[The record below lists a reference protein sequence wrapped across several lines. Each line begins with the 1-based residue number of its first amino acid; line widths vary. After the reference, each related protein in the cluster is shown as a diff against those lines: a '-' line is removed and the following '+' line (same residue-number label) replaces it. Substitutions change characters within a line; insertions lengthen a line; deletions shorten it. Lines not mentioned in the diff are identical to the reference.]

1 MSRSEVVTPA
11 TEPVTI
17 EVAVDPP
24 YPVIIGSGLLGELG
38 ELVGSRHRVAILH
51 QPVLAQTAEAIRH
64 HLSEKGVDAHRIELP
79 DAEAGK
85 DLQVVAFL
93 WEVLGRIGID
103 RKDAIVS
110 LGGGAATDVAGFAAA
125 TWLRGV
131 DIVHVPTTLL
141 AMVDAAIGGKTGIN
155 TDAGKNLV
163 GAFHQPAAV
172 VVDLAVLQTLP
183 PNELVAGM
191 AEVVKA
197 GFIADPVILEMI
209 EADPQAAVDPSGV
222 ILPELIR
229 RAIAVKATV
238 VAADERESALREI
251 LNYGHT
257 LAHAIERRERYR
269 WRHGAA
275 VSVGLVFAAELAR
288 LGYAVTVFERQPA
301 GGGLNTYGIAIYK
314 MRPEISL
321 AEVRA
326 IERLGVTFR
335 YGVEI
340 GRDVQAADL
349 LRDHD
354 AVFIGIG
361 LGSGHRLGI
370 PGEDLPEVMD
380 ALDFIERLHTRPAAE
395 VPVGRRVVV
404 LGCGNTAIDAV
415 TQARRLG
422 AEQATIVYRRS
433 EAEMSAY
440 AFEYELAKAD
450 GVEFHFAAVPV
461 EVLATDG
468 HVAGLRLARTTVR
481 DGRAVIEPG
490 GETVVGC
497 DLVLKA
503 VGQEKQV
510 ALLGRLFPGL
520 ELDPRGRVVHDPA
533 TMQTSLP
540 GVFVGGDA
548 ASGGR
553 EVVNAV
559 AEGRKA
565 ARGIHARHTGE
576 RISGPVQP
584 SRLGMA
590 DGAVGSGFDHPI
602 RVHELEAALTQG

>member
-1 MSRSEVVTPA
+1 MSRSEVVAPA
-11 TEPVTI
+11 TEPVII

-24 YPVIIGSGLLGELG
+24 YPVIIGTGLLGELG

-131 DIVHVPTTLL
+131 DIFHVPTTLL

-209 EADPQAAVDPSGV
+209 EADPEAAVDPSGV

-288 LGYAVTVFERQPA
+288 LTGRLDSATAQRHRDVLVALGLPVTYDADALPELLGYMAGDKKTRSGVLRFVVLDGLAKPGRLEGPDPA
-301 GGGLNTYGIAIYK
+301 LLAAAY
-314 MRPEISL
+314 
-321 AEVRA
+321 AEVAR
-326 IERLGVTFR
+326 
-335 YGVEI
+335 
-340 GRDVQAADL
+340 
-349 LRDHD
+349 
-354 AVFIGIG
+354 
-361 LGSGHRLGI
+361 SG
-370 PGEDLPEVMD
+370 EE
-380 ALDFIERLHTRPAAE
+380 
-395 VPVGRRVVV
+395 
-404 LGCGNTAIDAV
+404 
-415 TQARRLG
+415 
-422 AEQATIVYRRS
+422 
-433 EAEMSAY
+433 EM
-440 AFEYELAKAD
+440 
-450 GVEFHFAAVPV
+450 
-461 EVLATDG
+461 
-468 HVAGLRLARTTVR
+468 
-481 DGRAVIEPG
+481 
-490 GETVVGC
+490 
-497 DLVLKA
+497 
-503 VGQEKQV
+503 QQ
-510 ALLGRLFPGL
+510 
-520 ELDPRGRVVHDPA
+520 
-533 TMQTSLP
+533 
-540 GVFVGGDA
+540 
-548 ASGGR
+548 
-553 EVVNAV
+553 
-559 AEGRKA
+559 
-565 ARGIHARHTGE
+565 
-576 RISGPVQP
+576 
-584 SRLGMA
+584 
-590 DGAVGSGFDHPI
+590 
-602 RVHELEAALTQG
+602 

>member
-93 WEVLGRIGID
+93 WEVLGRMGID

-209 EADPQAAVDPSGV
+209 EADPEAAVDPSGV

-288 LGYAVTVFERQPA
+288 LTGRLDSATAQRHRDVLVALGLPVTYDADALPELLGYMAGDKKTRSGVLRFVVLDGLAKPGRLEGPDPA
-301 GGGLNTYGIAIYK
+301 LLAAAY
-314 MRPEISL
+314 
-321 AEVRA
+321 AEVAR
-326 IERLGVTFR
+326 
-335 YGVEI
+335 
-340 GRDVQAADL
+340 
-349 LRDHD
+349 
-354 AVFIGIG
+354 
-361 LGSGHRLGI
+361 SG
-370 PGEDLPEVMD
+370 EE
-380 ALDFIERLHTRPAAE
+380 
-395 VPVGRRVVV
+395 
-404 LGCGNTAIDAV
+404 
-415 TQARRLG
+415 
-422 AEQATIVYRRS
+422 
-433 EAEMSAY
+433 
-440 AFEYELAKAD
+440 
-450 GVEFHFAAVPV
+450 
-461 EVLATDG
+461 
-468 HVAGLRLARTTVR
+468 
-481 DGRAVIEPG
+481 
-490 GETVVGC
+490 
-497 DLVLKA
+497 
-503 VGQEKQV
+503 EKQ
-510 ALLGRLFPGL
+510 
-520 ELDPRGRVVHDPA
+520 
-533 TMQTSLP
+533 Q
-540 GVFVGGDA
+540 
-548 ASGGR
+548 
-553 EVVNAV
+553 
-559 AEGRKA
+559 
-565 ARGIHARHTGE
+565 
-576 RISGPVQP
+576 
-584 SRLGMA
+584 
-590 DGAVGSGFDHPI
+590 
-602 RVHELEAALTQG
+602 